1 MAYLRIGAD
10 IVNYSTDVPAEFVSI
25 LQAIIIL
32 LVAAQE
38 FLGVMKRKT
47 IYKAARKEMM
57 LEKGES
63 K

>member
-1 MAYLRIGAD
+1 M
-10 IVNYSTDVPAEFVSI
+10 NYSTDVPAEFVSI